1 MKEEVLELAKKQKI
15 KIYPEVSIKTK
26 DDLSLLYTPGV
37 AELCKIIQEDKN
49 KMYDYTSKRNL
60 VAVVSDGSA
69 VLGLG
74 NIGNKAS
81 YPVMEGKSLLFK
93 EFGGVDAIPIIVRSQ
108 EAKEIIKTVEQIAD
122 SFGAINLEDIC
133 SPKCFEVERK
143 LKEKLDIPVFHDDQH
158 GTAVVVLAALIN
170 SLRLIGKGKDIKV
183 VVSGAG
189 AAGITVAKFLNSYG
203 LENIVVCDSKGIIS
217 KERENLN
224 WAKKEL
230 LEFTNKENLTGNLK
244 DAMKGS
250 DVFIGVSA
258 PKIASKEMVES
269 MKEDPIIFAM
279 SNPIPEIMPD
289 ETKEA
294 GARVVGTGR
303 SDFPNQINNSLAF
316 PGIFRGVLD
325 ARATDITKDM
335 KIAASKAL
343 ADCVGKDLKEDFVI
357 PSMLDKEVHKKVAE
371 AVRKKALEIGML
383 TLSTTK
389 VGRF

>member
-122 SFGAINLEDIC
+122 SFGAINLEDIG

-189 AAGITVAKFLNSYG
+189 AAGIAVAKFLNSYG
-203 LENIVVCDSKGIIS
+203 LENIVICDSKGIIS

-258 PKIASKEMVES
+258 PKIVSKEMVES

-371 AVRKKALEIGML
+371 AVRKKALEISML

-389 VGRF
+389 VRRF